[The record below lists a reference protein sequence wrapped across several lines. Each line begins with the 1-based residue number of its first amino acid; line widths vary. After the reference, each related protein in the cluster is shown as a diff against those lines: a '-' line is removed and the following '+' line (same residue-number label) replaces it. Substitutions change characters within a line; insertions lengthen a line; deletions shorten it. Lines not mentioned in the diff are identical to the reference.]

1 MIRTAIMF
9 AAFLGC
15 VACAVEP
22 ETNGDYAGAVDGD
35 SLYLESLETQ
45 IRLFGVDAP
54 ERSEIG
60 FTASRVYLTKL
71 VLRKSVSCR
80 EIERDRYDRIVARCF
95 MKDGREINRLMLDEP
110 HTDEYCRY
118 SKGHYGHC

>member
-9 AAFLGC
+9 AALLGC

-22 ETNGDYAGAVDGD
+22 ETNGDYAGAVVRVVDGD

-54 ERSEIG
+54 ERS
-60 FTASRVYLTKL
+60 
-71 VLRKSVSCR
+71 